1 MERNKIQTLGKS
13 LELTQREGFHSRW
26 RDRIYKSGEIK
37 IPSSGEN
44 KPFPGRGTLP
54 PSRERSCLA
63 SSCSYPRVDTTGP
76 RDDGSCH
83 VPANW
88 PRRAQEPR
96 IRIPPSGTATPE
108 ISTAKKSTTI
118 TVTRLLDLFE
128 NRVMVTQPLVK
139 NKCRLL

>member
-1 MERNKIQTLGKS
+1 MKI
-13 LELTQREGFHSRW
+13 SR
-26 RDRIYKSGEIK
+26 
-37 IPSSGEN
+37 
-44 KPFPGRGTLP
+44 
-54 PSRERSCLA
+54 
-63 SSCSYPRVDTTGP
+63 PRVVELCFRHASTVSRVLVSSYSIHVSTP

-118 TVTRLLDLFE
+118 TVTYPDLFE
-128 NRVMVTQPLVK
+128 NRDRDGNVCWERTLITAVGMENVSRSVDC
-139 NKCRLL
+139 NRRENRLLSFVQFCSTPERFV

>member
-96 IRIPPSGTATPE
+96 IRISPSGHARNFHRE
-108 ISTAKKSTTI
+108 KVDDHHCHAF
-118 TVTRLLDLFE
+118 VGFVRD
-128 NRVMVTQPLVK
+128 RVMVTQPLVK